1 MKRLLFF
8 SLFLALSPL
17 RAEVGESAL
26 AGTLQAKEP
35 EWASLGVTLGA
46 LVILG
51 IVIGVVASN
60 SSSS

>member
-35 EWASLGVTLGA
+35 EWASLGVTLGV